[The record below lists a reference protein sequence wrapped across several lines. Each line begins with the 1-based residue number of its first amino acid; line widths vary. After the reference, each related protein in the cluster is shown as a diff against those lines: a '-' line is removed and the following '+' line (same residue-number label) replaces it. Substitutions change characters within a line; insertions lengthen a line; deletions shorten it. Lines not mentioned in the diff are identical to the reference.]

1 MTKLTDKV
9 LPLLPGTFIAGL
21 LLTLVFLRADAVDQ
35 KIGVYI
41 ACPGCFD
48 SAVFQ
53 NDLALSGLVFG
64 ILLLAAFVRPDW
76 LARGTQAIAGLVIL
90 VYAADLVLF
99 HLFHAR
105 LFMSDA
111 ALFISERAAIWDQ
124 FSSGMGGLLNALL
137 ILLAAAGLII
147 GLIALRPARQRS
159 SRGLLTALVGF
170 SLLATLTLERQ
181 PYVNSWAVENV
192 FAANLA
198 TTASRTYSEEH
209 LARMPLDKLP
219 ARQSGSAHAG
229 GPGNGRNVIVVLLES
244 WSSWH
249 SDLFGGYENWTP
261 RLDAAAARGLRFTN
275 FHAIGFATAQGLMGI
290 LAGAP
295 LSAPFM
301 HWYEATPFHS
311 MWGMRHTLPATF
323 RARGY
328 STAFL
333 TTGPLEL
340 YVKGEWLKDLGF
352 QYVEGQEH
360 EFYAGQPTFA
370 FGAPPDRALYQRAE
384 QWRRSASGP
393 YLLVLETVTTHQ
405 PYTDPETGERSL
417 ERAMKYADREFG
429 AYLESLDQTGF
440 FEDGLLV
447 VVSDHRSMTPI
458 PDREFRRFGDQ
469 AFSRVPMFI
478 LGKEF
483 GPDQVDDSPYSQS
496 DLVPSFEWWLSGQ
509 GPTATNDAVLFPMG
523 DHHGPAAENKPGKCA
538 FHGRGNEPGLVDV
551 HCNQGSGL
559 VRLDGDQTRFISSE
573 TLDDQHQEAM
583 LLEIARVRLQGM
595 TRHQLQP
602 GPQIR
607 KDGAGR
613 HQ

>member
-1 MTKLTDKV
+1 MTKLINQV
-9 LPLLPGTFIAGL
+9 LPLLPGALVAGL
-21 LLTLVFLRADAVDQ
+21 LLTLVALRADAVDQ

-48 SAVFQ
+48 SVVFQ

-64 ILLLAAFVRPDW
+64 ILLLAGFVRPDW
-76 LARGTQAIAGLVIL
+76 LARSMQAIAGIVIL

-124 FSSGMGGLLNALL
+124 FASGMGGWLNASL
-137 ILLAAAGLII
+137 ILLAAAGLMI
-147 GLIALRPARQRS
+147 GLVALRPARQRS
-159 SRGLLTALVGF
+159 SRGLLTGLFGI
-170 SLLATLTLERQ
+170 SLLAALPLERQ

-198 TTASRTYSEEH
+198 TTASRTYSEEY
-209 LARMPLDKLP
+209 LARMPLHEMP

-249 SDLFGGYENWTP
+249 SDLFRGFENWTP

-275 FHAIGFATAQGLMGI
+275 FHAIGFSTAQGLMGI

-301 HWYEATPFHS
+301 HWYESTPFHS

-340 YVKGEWLKDLGF
+340 YVKGEWLKDIGF

-360 EFYAGQPTFA
+360 EFYAGQPAFA

-384 QWRRSASGP
+384 QWRRKASGP

-405 PYTDPETGERSL
+405 PYTDPDTGERSL

-440 FEDGLLV
+440 FEEGLLV

-458 PDREFRRFGDQ
+458 PDREFRRFGYQ
-469 AFSRVPMFI
+469 AFSQVPMFM
-478 LGKEF
+478 LGQEF
-483 GPDQVDDSPYSQS
+483 GPEQVDDSPYSQS

-509 GPTATNDAVLFPMG
+509 GPTAANDAVLFPME
-523 DHHGPAAENKPGKCA
+523 DHHGTMAANEPGKCA
-538 FHGRGNEPGLVDV
+538 FHGRGNQPGLVDV
-551 HCNQGSGL
+551 HCNHGSGL

-573 TLDDQHQEAM
+573 ALDEQHQEAI
-583 LLEIARVRLQGM
+583 LLEIARVRLQGLK
-595 TRHQLQP
+595 RHQIQP
-602 GPQIR
+602 GPRQ
-607 KDGAGR
+607 
-613 HQ
+613 